1 MIDTFW
7 PIATTALA
15 CVSTCGWYW
24 CSREVRRLDAARRYW
39 HDKAGPAE
47 TKLRSIELQRHLS
60 AKNAR
65 AAQLEQQRALVA
77 ETTAKLLRA
86 SAK

>member
-1 MIDTFW
+1 MIDTLW
-7 PIATTALA
+7 PIAATALA

-39 HDKAGPAE
+39 HDKAEPAE
-47 TKLRSIELQRHLS
+47 TKLRSIEMKRHLA
-60 AKNAR
+60 AKKAR
-65 AAQLEQQRALVA
+65 AAQLQQQRTLVLDKA
-77 ETTAKLLRA
+77 QQLMRA

>member
-15 CVSTCGWYW
+15 CVSTCGWFL
-24 CSREVRRLDAARRYW
+24 CAS
-39 HDKAGPAE
+39 
-47 TKLRSIELQRHLS
+47 KLRQQKAERREWHQRALVAGEELRFIDMQRHLS
-60 AKNAR
+60 AKKAR

-77 ETTAKLLRA
+77 ETTSKLLRA
-86 SAK
+86 PAK